1 MSLESA
7 ITFFMA
13 IFIFGITP
21 GPGIFAILA
30 RSMVHGAKSCFG
42 CQQAW

>member
-1 MSLESA
+1 MTIESA
-7 ITFFMA
+7 ISFFIA

-30 RSMVHGAKSCFG
+30 KAMVQGGRACF
-42 CQQAW
+42 CWRWE